1 MEDKLFYDDDLMK
14 FFDVLWTEVK
24 DIDKCEECVKEAI
37 LVIADR
43 TRLGKAEICLDAP
56 PTKFRPNGQYHNTV
70 LYDRKQE
77 VCTNAYVLNYTL
89 PDGGSVTI
97 TLRAYGEED
106 FSEDEKKNLKY
117 IFGEVFYKF
126 NRTMMQGILINILD
140 TDVATTVASPEAFMR
155 FVERTMRAGQ
165 LNRYVVLF
173 VNIHNFKYVNKVFP
187 YEEGDVILKNYACTI
202 KNMLYEDEIV
212 ARLGGDNFVLLVNRD
227 RYEYMVENIQNI
239 HIYHSAGA
247 KEKHF
252 LFSATIGASGLE
264 NISVSREVM
273 ARASIAY
280 QTARLKSVGSVVFYS
295 DEIQQR
301 LMENQ
306 SIISDFGPA
315 LDNGEFVVYYQP
327 KVDAFTKEIC
337 GAEALIRWMRNG
349 KLIYPNSFIPQ
360 LENEGSICRLDYFVL
375 ESVCKFLR
383 NRKEQ
388 GLNLIN
394 ISVNFSR
401 RHMEEDDL
409 VQNIVRTIDRY
420 GVDHQYIEIELTESG
435 DFQNYEIMSGIV
447 NGLRDNGIRTSVDDF
462 GTGFSSLNMIKNI
475 DLNIIKIDKSFI
487 PLENDYTDKDR
498 DKIMF
503 GNIINMVKQLG
514 KKTVA
519 EGVETASQYEYLKS
533 VGCDMIQGY
542 LFDKPLT
549 ENDFK
554 ERLSAGYR

>member
-77 VCTNAYVLNYTL
+77 MRTNAYVLNYTL

-126 NRTMMQGILINILD
+126 SRTMMQGILINILD

-280 QTARLKSVGSVVFYS
+280 QTARLKGVGSVVFYS

-435 DFQNYEIMSGIV
+435 DFQNYEIMSSIV

>member
-56 PTKFRPNGQYHNTV
+56 PTKFRPNGQYHNTM

-77 VCTNAYVLNYTL
+77 MCTNAYVLNYTL

-126 NRTMMQGILINILD
+126 SRTMMQGILINILD

-280 QTARLKSVGSVVFYS
+280 QTARLKGVGNVVFYS

-409 VQNIVRTIDRY
+409 VQNIVKTIDRY

>member
-77 VCTNAYVLNYTL
+77 MCTNAYVLNYTL

-126 NRTMMQGILINILD
+126 SRTMMQGILINILD
-140 TDVATTVASPEAFMR
+140 TDVATTVASPAAFMR

-239 HIYHSAGA
+239 HIYHSSGA

-280 QTARLKSVGSVVFYS
+280 QTARLKGVGSVVFYS

-327 KVDAFTKEIC
+327 KVDAVTKEIC

>member
-1 MEDKLFYDDDLMK
+1 
-14 FFDVLWTEVK
+14 
-24 DIDKCEECVKEAI
+24 
-37 LVIADR
+37 
-43 TRLGKAEICLDAP
+43 
-56 PTKFRPNGQYHNTV
+56 
-70 LYDRKQE
+70 
-77 VCTNAYVLNYTL
+77 
-89 PDGGSVTI
+89 
-97 TLRAYGEED
+97 
-106 FSEDEKKNLKY
+106 
-117 IFGEVFYKF
+117 
-126 NRTMMQGILINILD
+126 MQGILINILD

-280 QTARLKSVGSVVFYS
+280 QTARLKGVGSVVFYS

>member
-77 VCTNAYVLNYTL
+77 MCTNAYVLNYTL

-126 NRTMMQGILINILD
+126 SRTMMQGILINILD

-280 QTARLKSVGSVVFYS
+280 QTARLKGVGNVVFYS

-409 VQNIVRTIDRY
+409 VQNIVKTIDRY

-542 LFDKPLT
+542 LFDKPVT

>member
-43 TRLGKAEICLDAP
+43 IRLGKAEICLDAP

-77 VCTNAYVLNYTL
+77 MCTNAYVLNYTL

-126 NRTMMQGILINILD
+126 SRTMMQGILINILD

-280 QTARLKSVGSVVFYS
+280 QTARLKGVGSVVFYS

-349 KLIYPNSFIPQ
+349 KLIYPDSFIPQ

-409 VQNIVRTIDRY
+409 VQNIVKTIDRY

>member
-1 MEDKLFYDDDLMK
+1 M
-14 FFDVLWTEVK
+14 
-24 DIDKCEECVKEAI
+24 
-37 LVIADR
+37 
-43 TRLGKAEICLDAP
+43 
-56 PTKFRPNGQYHNTV
+56 
-70 LYDRKQE
+70 
-77 VCTNAYVLNYTL
+77 
-89 PDGGSVTI
+89 
-97 TLRAYGEED
+97 
-106 FSEDEKKNLKY
+106 
-117 IFGEVFYKF
+117 
-126 NRTMMQGILINILD
+126 
-140 TDVATTVASPEAFMR
+140 
-155 FVERTMRAGQ
+155 
-165 LNRYVVLF
+165 
-173 VNIHNFKYVNKVFP
+173 
-187 YEEGDVILKNYACTI
+187 
-202 KNMLYEDEIV
+202 
-212 ARLGGDNFVLLVNRD
+212 
-227 RYEYMVENIQNI
+227 
-239 HIYHSAGA
+239 
-247 KEKHF
+247 
-252 LFSATIGASGLE
+252 FSATIGASGLE

-280 QTARLKSVGSVVFYS
+280 QTARLKGVGNVVFYS

-327 KVDAFTKEIC
+327 KVDAVTKEIC

-388 GLNLIN
+388 RLNLIN

-409 VQNIVRTIDRY
+409 VQNIVKTIDRY

>member
-1 MEDKLFYDDDLMK
+1 MEDKIFYDDNLMK

-77 VCTNAYVLNYTL
+77 MCTNAYVLNYTL

-126 NRTMMQGILINILD
+126 SRTMMQGILINILD

-173 VNIHNFKYVNKVFP
+173 VNIHNFKYVNKVFS

-202 KNMLYEDEIV
+202 KNMLYKDEIV

-280 QTARLKSVGSVVFYS
+280 QTARLKGVGSVVFYS

>member
-77 VCTNAYVLNYTL
+77 MCTNAYVLNYTL

-126 NRTMMQGILINILD
+126 SRTMMQGILINILD

-280 QTARLKSVGSVVFYS
+280 QTARLKGVGSVVFYS

-349 KLIYPNSFIPQ
+349 KLIYPDSFIPQ

-409 VQNIVRTIDRY
+409 VQNIVKTIDRY

>member
-77 VCTNAYVLNYTL
+77 MCTNAYVLNYTL

-126 NRTMMQGILINILD
+126 SRTMMQGILINILD

-280 QTARLKSVGSVVFYS
+280 QTARLKGVGNVVFYS

-349 KLIYPNSFIPQ
+349 KLIYPDSFIPQ

-409 VQNIVRTIDRY
+409 VQNIVKTIDRY

-554 ERLSAGYR
+554 ERLAAGYR

>member
-77 VCTNAYVLNYTL
+77 LCTNAYVLNYTL

-280 QTARLKSVGSVVFYS
+280 QTARLKGVGSVVFYS

-327 KVDAFTKEIC
+327 KVDVVTKEIC